1 MFLSDYEI
9 IKKLKIKSTNKVLDV
24 GGSMKQ
30 HQQIHIDTL
39 VDIIRPE
46 EAPYGKSKLLADK
59 FVQLDVTKEKLPFPD
74 KEFDFCLCTHTL
86 EDLYNPFLL
95 ISEMSR
101 VAKRGYISTPSMGKD
116 MEYSHYNLTDWKTGT
131 RRVPGIAHHKWFF
144 YEKKGVIQVIPKN
157 YPILYTSKFHITK
170 WSGDIE
176 FQHFWEGKI
185 KYEQV
190 KDLSIH
196 ELINEYYIFMNANM
210 KYIKKGPV
218 LMFIDNPF
226 FFLKEFLKVL
236 LNK

>member
-1 MFLSDYEI
+1 MLLTDYEI
-9 IKKLKIKSTNKVLDV
+9 IKKLKLKSTDKVLDV

-30 HQQIHIDTL
+30 HHQIHIDTL

-59 FVQLDVTKEKLPFPD
+59 FVQLDVTKEKLPFKD
-74 KEFDFCLCTHTL
+74 NEFDFCLCTHTL

-95 ISEMSR
+95 INEMSR

-116 MEYSHYNLTDWKTGT
+116 MEYSHYNLTDWKTGA

-144 YEKKGVIQVIPKN
+144 YEKKGVIRVIPKN
-157 YPILYTSKFHITK
+157 YPILYTSKFYITK
-170 WSGDIE
+170 WSGDTE
-176 FQHFWEGKI
+176 FQHYWEGKI

-190 KDLSIH
+190 KDLNIH

-210 KYIKKGPV
+210 KYIKKGQV
-218 LMFIDNPF
+218 LMFIDNPY